1 VLGRRELRYIL
12 RVDENVPLPKPGIVE
27 TSVAFT
33 LGQGGQRQVLGN
45 QVLPPLASVLL
56 GEARFDVR
64 HESTGSDPGGYDH
77 DVRQLGEDPDD
88 GQEGDIDTRLDSD
101 TFLDVSIESERIRAK
116 HSFQN
121 GGPCLQIGLQV
132 LHAIVKPSTD
142 AVEVKVPR
150 LYVS

>member
-1 VLGRRELRYIL
+1 M
-12 RVDENVPLPKPGIVE
+12 
-27 TSVAFT
+27 TFT

-45 QVLPPLASVLL
+45 QVLPPFASVLL
-56 GEARFDVR
+56 GKARFDVR

-77 DVRQLGEDPDD
+77 DVRQLGKDSDD

-101 TFLDVSIESERIRAK
+101 TFLDVSIERECIRAK

-121 GGPCLQIGLQV
+121 GSPCLQIGLQV
-132 LHAIVKPSTD
+132 LHAIVKSSID
-142 AVEVKVPR
+142 AAEVKVPR